1 MLGDILNLDKRL
13 PKIGFVEDVDK
24 LSPLFVDNSER
35 ASRLWKMWIS
45 YPHFLWIT

>member
-1 MLGDILNLDKRL
+1 
-13 PKIGFVEDVDK
+13 VDN

-35 ASRLWKMWIS
+35 IIRVWKVWIT